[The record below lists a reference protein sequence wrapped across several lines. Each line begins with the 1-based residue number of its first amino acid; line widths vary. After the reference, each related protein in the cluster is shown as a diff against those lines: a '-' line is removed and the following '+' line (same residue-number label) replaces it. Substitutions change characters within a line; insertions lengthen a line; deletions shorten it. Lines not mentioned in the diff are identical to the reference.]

1 MNSKEIFIK
10 LIYAIFFTIYAL
22 LFFYIISEII
32 GPLNYSIFFLP
43 FFISLSVC
51 LLFKKNLKKLKNFN
65 DFCLFTVSKY
75 LFIIMRL
82 PYFLFLS
89 SYLLRLYSKRS

>member
-75 LFIIMRL
+75 LFI
-82 PYFLFLS
+82 
-89 SYLLRLYSKRS
+89 